1 MVSSKVVGA
10 GAFVVVG
17 VLLFTVGLFM
27 IGERR
32 MLFEDRFPVYTEFGK
47 LGQLELGAVVRVSGM
62 DAGEVTDILIPPS
75 PAGKFR
81 VKMEIREDLHG
92 LVRTDSVAS
101 SQMEGLV
108 GAIFVNIAAGS
119 ETESPV
125 PPEGTIPSREPFSMA
140 DLMDQA
146 SSTITLVTDTV
157 EALRGDVEKAVQQ
170 IALTAEDAHAMV
182 EDVRPDITAIARHA
196 NQIAADTQHITAS
209 IRDGQGTIGKLIN
222 DDGLYRRAQ
231 EIADEAKEI
240 AGDVKD
246 VMANVREVSLEARRA
261 VSDFRSKDGPA
272 QGLMSDMRVTLGQAR
287 EAIADLADN
296 TEAMKRNFL
305 LRGFFNK
312 RGYFDLDALSPVEYR
327 KGVLENGKRKALRIW
342 VGSSVLFERLP
353 DGTEVLSDGGKVRLD
368 SAMATYLK
376 YIPSYP
382 IVIEGYATDGL
393 IQERFRTGRQRAGM
407 VREYVL
413 GRYGLAPEATG
424 FIALVDTADGSPNG
438 STWDGV
444 AIALFVDRDA
454 LRFEARGIAPR
465 KASGTRPQGPVLS
478 QAPGKPDP

>member
-1 MVSSKVVGA
+1 MISSKVVGA
-10 GAFVVVG
+10 GAFVVFG
-17 VLLFTVGLFM
+17 ILLFTVGLFM

-32 MLFEDRFPVYTEFGK
+32 MLFEDRFPVVTEFAK
-47 LGQLELGAVVRVSGM
+47 LGQLELGAVVRVAGM
-62 DAGEVTDILIPPS
+62 DAGEVTEIAIPPS

-101 SQMEGLV
+101 AQMEGLV
-108 GAIFVNIAAGS
+108 GAIFVNIAAG
-119 ETESPV
+119 TEGAPPV
-125 PPEGTIPSREPFSMA
+125 PPGGTIPSREPFSMA

-146 SSTITLVTDTV
+146 SGTITLVTNTV

-182 EDVRPDITAIARHA
+182 EDLRPDITAVARHA
-196 NQIAADTQHITAS
+196 NQISADVQVIA
-209 IRDGQGTIGKLIN
+209 GKLKNGEGTIGKLIN
-222 DDGLYRRAQ
+222 DDSLYRRAQ

-240 AGDVKD
+240 AGDVKE
-246 VMANVREVSLEARRA
+246 VMANAREVSLEARRA
-261 VSDFRSKDGPA
+261 VADFRSKDGPA

-296 TEAMKRNFL
+296 TEAMKHNFL

-312 RGYFDLDALSPVEYR
+312 RGYFDLDRLSPAEYR

-342 VGSSVLFERLP
+342 LASPVLFERLP
-353 DGTEVLSDGGKVRLD
+353 DGTEVLSDAGKARID
-368 SAMATYLK
+368 SAMATYLE
-376 YIPSYP
+376 YVPSYP

-393 IQERFRTGRQRAGM
+393 VQERFRVGRQRAGM
-407 VREYVL
+407 VREYIL
-413 GRYGLAPEATG
+413 GRYDLGPEATG
-424 FIALVDTADGSPNG
+424 FISLVDKAVDSPNG

-444 AIALFVDRDA
+444 AIALFIDKDA
-454 LRFEARGIAPR
+454 LRFQ
-465 KASGTRPQGPVLS
+465 ASGIGPQGSGLS
-478 QAPGKPDP
+478 QAPGSR